1 MARTRNNRTAG
12 VARRRGTTRPQS
24 TSRPIATPPR
34 QQRTNALSNV
44 IQEGIRYSPSP
55 RTRAAQRLDHERLLA
70 ANEAAMNGPPDP
82 QHALTELIRAGNP
95 PAARVPTA
103 ARVPAPAAA
112 ATGRRAGNPPAARVP
127 AAAGMPPPAPAAATG
142 RRHGTPRAGAPRRAA
157 PNHPPPAPIVPDAGA
172 PAPGVPP
179 QVAGLVAPT
188 AVDINPADIQHGQ
201 AVSRTGG
208 LGYVKVIVKDH
219 IYPKIKFPTLDED
232 LAFSND
238 PRSICRQ
245 MATLASISDVE
256 IEAWWNLTRRAVFE
270 TIKRLRNNSI
280 GTLGTAF
287 KGNFVVMDVLVLF
300 PALAHSVL

>member
-1 MARTRNNRTAG
+1 
-12 VARRRGTTRPQS
+12 
-24 TSRPIATPPR
+24 
-34 QQRTNALSNV
+34 
-44 IQEGIRYSPSP
+44 
-55 RTRAAQRLDHERLLA
+55 
-70 ANEAAMNGPPDP
+70 
-82 QHALTELIRAGNP
+82 
-95 PAARVPTA
+95 
-103 ARVPAPAAA
+103 
-112 ATGRRAGNPPAARVP
+112 
-127 AAAGMPPPAPAAATG
+127 
-142 RRHGTPRAGAPRRAA
+142 
-157 PNHPPPAPIVPDAGA
+157 
-172 PAPGVPP
+172 
-179 QVAGLVAPT
+179 
-188 AVDINPADIQHGQ
+188 
-201 AVSRTGG
+201 